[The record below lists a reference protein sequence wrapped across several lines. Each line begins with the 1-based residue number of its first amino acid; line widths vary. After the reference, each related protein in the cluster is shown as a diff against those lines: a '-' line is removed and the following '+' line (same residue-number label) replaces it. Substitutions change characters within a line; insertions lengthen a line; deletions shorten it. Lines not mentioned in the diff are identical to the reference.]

1 MKSTLHFPFRAAL
14 ALFAVT
20 GLSTIAMAEDGW
32 LVDFAKAKARS
43 VKEGKPILM
52 EFTGSDWC
60 PPCKALHKNVLTSD
74 VFKKQMPGKFILL
87 KLDNRRD
94 KTGQTPE
101 EIAQYK
107 KLSSEYEVRGVPT
120 IVIADAKGKEQHRQ
134 VGYRSSVTAEQWV
147 NKLMAAVKPD
157 TPVTTKASAKHP
169 AHIAH
174 AWKSDPFMSKGL
186 KQSITFGST
195 GELTITPDKGKAI
208 KGKWEVEGNTMT
220 LVYPDP
226 LSGKKQTLK
235 YGITLGG
242 GEEQDDTGSIQ
253 KTVDMYLKREGEA
266 RTSIVYVRPADSKG
280 ASAKPAPTPKP
291 AKPAKVDK
299 VHKTLPGIDLTKYT
313 AKQRAT
319 ILARAN
325 KERCPC
331 GCKLTVAGCRH
342 DDSSCG
348 TGKKLA
354 AKIVEEVTGQAPAEP
369 KDKDIGKPVDI
380 QFIATDGT
388 KVDLTKMKG
397 KVVLID
403 FWATWCGP
411 CIREIPNIKKT
422 YAKLH
427 PKGFEIV
434 GISLDSN
441 KEKLVNFIKE
451 KEMPWVQYF
460 DGQGWKNKI
469 SSKYGIRSIPAMWL
483 IDKKGNLVDK
493 NARSGLEGKVE
504 KLLAAKVSATTPASK
519 PVAGNKPKDK
529 VPANAADDL
538 PAKIKALLDRYKEM
552 RAEDPDKA
560 GAQAIKDSGKLAREN
575 PEEVRPWS
583 LYLSAA
589 RFAKDPKEKKAIFQE
604 VAAAK
609 SPKLASVVAKA
620 KGELTKLDALGKPVD
635 IEFVSTDG
643 RKVNLAKM
651 KGKVVLID
659 FWATWCGPCV
669 RELPNVKKAYAK
681 LHPKGFEIVG
691 ISLDSDEGRLEK
703 FVKDKEMP
711 WPQYFDG
718 LKWQNKISTKFGVR
732 SIPAMWLIDKKGNL
746 VDMNARSGLE
756 EKVEKLLAQ

>member
-14 ALFAVT
+14 TLFAVT
-20 GLSTIAMAEDGW
+20 GLSAI
-32 LVDFAKAKARS
+32 
-43 VKEGKPILM
+43 
-52 EFTGSDWC
+52 
-60 PPCKALHKNVLTSD
+60 
-74 VFKKQMPGKFILL
+74 
-87 KLDNRRD
+87 
-94 KTGQTPE
+94 
-101 EIAQYK
+101 
-107 KLSSEYEVRGVPT
+107 
-120 IVIADAKGKEQHRQ
+120 
-134 VGYRSSVTAEQWV
+134 
-147 NKLMAAVKPD
+147 AAVKSD
-157 TPVTTKASAKHP
+157 APVTTKASAKHP

-174 AWKSDPFMSKGL
+174 AWKSEPFMSKGL
-186 KQSITFGST
+186 KQSIIFGRT

-208 KGKWEVEGNTMT
+208 KGKWEVEGNKMT

-266 RTSIVYVRPADSKG
+266 RTSIVYVRPANSKS

-313 AKQRAT
+313 AKQQAT

-342 DDSSCG
+342 DDRTCG

-354 AKIVEEVTGQAPAEP
+354 AKIVEEVTGQAPVEP
-369 KDKDIGKPVDI
+369 KAKDIGKPVDI
-380 QFIATDGT
+380 QFTATDGT

-493 NARSGLEGKVE
+493 NARSGLEDKVE
-504 KLLAAKVSATTPASK
+504 KLLAAKVSTNTESKTPAPK

-538 PAKIKALLDRYKEM
+538 PTKIKALLDRYKEM
-552 RAEDPDKA
+552 RAKDPDKA
-560 GAQAIKDSGKLAREN
+560 GSQAIKDSGKLAREN
-575 PEEVRPWS
+575 PDEVRPWS

-620 KGELTKLDALGKPVD
+620 KGELTKLDALGMPVD

-643 RKVNLAKM
+643 RKVNLAKV

-681 LHPKGFEIVG
+681 LHPRGFEIVG

>member
-20 GLSTIAMAEDGW
+20 GLSTIAMAEEGW
-32 LVDFAKAKARS
+32 LVDFAKAKARAA
-43 VKEGKPILM
+43 KEGKPILM

-60 PPCKALHKNVLTSD
+60 PPCKALHKNVLTSA
-74 VFKKQMPGKFILL
+74 VFKKQIPAKFVLL

-107 KLSSEYEVRGVPT
+107 KLSSEYKVRGVPT

-147 NKLMAAVKPD
+147 AKLMAAVKSD
-157 TPVTTKASAKHP
+157 VPVATRASVKHP

-174 AWKSDPFMSKGL
+174 TWKSEPFMSKGL
-186 KQSITFGST
+186 KQSITFGRT
-195 GELTITPDKGKAI
+195 GELTITPDKGKTI
-208 KGKWEVEGNTMT
+208 KGKWEVVGNRMT

-235 YGITLGG
+235 YGVTMGG
-242 GEEQDDTGSIQ
+242 GEEADDTGEIQ
-253 KTVDMYLKREGEA
+253 KTVDMYLKKEGET
-266 RTSIVYVRPADSKG
+266 RTSIVYVRPADSKS

-291 AKPAKVDK
+291 AKEDK
-299 VHKTLPGIDLTKYT
+299 VYKKLPGIDLTKYT
-313 AKQRAT
+313 AKQRET

-331 GCKLTVAGCRH
+331 GCKLTVAGCRN

-369 KDKDIGKPVDI
+369 KDKDIGKPLDI
-380 QFIATDGT
+380 QFVATDGT

-422 YAKLH
+422 YAKLN

-434 GISLDSN
+434 GISLDSD

-493 NARSGLEGKVE
+493 KARSGLE
-504 KLLAAKVSATTPASK
+504 A
-519 PVAGNKPKDK
+519 
-529 VPANAADDL
+529 
-538 PAKIKALLDRYKEM
+538 
-552 RAEDPDKA
+552 
-560 GAQAIKDSGKLAREN
+560 
-575 PEEVRPWS
+575 
-583 LYLSAA
+583 
-589 RFAKDPKEKKAIFQE
+589 
-604 VAAAK
+604 
-609 SPKLASVVAKA
+609 
-620 KGELTKLDALGKPVD
+620 
-635 IEFVSTDG
+635 
-643 RKVNLAKM
+643 
-651 KGKVVLID
+651 
-659 FWATWCGPCV
+659 
-669 RELPNVKKAYAK
+669 
-681 LHPKGFEIVG
+681 
-691 ISLDSDEGRLEK
+691 
-703 FVKDKEMP
+703 
-711 WPQYFDG
+711 
-718 LKWQNKISTKFGVR
+718 
-732 SIPAMWLIDKKGNL
+732 
-746 VDMNARSGLE
+746 
-756 EKVEKLLAQ
+756 KVEKLLAQ

>member
-266 RTSIVYVRPADSKG
+266 RTSIVYVRPADSKS
-280 ASAKPAPTPKP
+280 ASAKPVPTPKP

-313 AKQRAT
+313 AKQRVT

-354 AKIVEEVTGQAPAEP
+354 AKIVEEVTGQTPAEP

-441 KEKLVNFIKE
+441 KEKLLNFIKE

-504 KLLAAKVSATTPASK
+504 KLLAAKVSANTPASK
-519 PVAGNKPKDK
+519 PVAGSNPKDK

-620 KGELTKLDALGKPVD
+620 RGELTKLDALGKPVD

>member
-1 MKSTLHFPFRAAL
+1 MEAYYWTMKSTLHFPFRAAL

-411 CIREIPNIKKT
+411 C
-422 YAKLH
+422 
-427 PKGFEIV
+427 
-434 GISLDSN
+434 
-441 KEKLVNFIKE
+441 
-451 KEMPWVQYF
+451 
-460 DGQGWKNKI
+460 
-469 SSKYGIRSIPAMWL
+469 
-483 IDKKGNLVDK
+483 
-493 NARSGLEGKVE
+493 
-504 KLLAAKVSATTPASK
+504 
-519 PVAGNKPKDK
+519 
-529 VPANAADDL
+529 
-538 PAKIKALLDRYKEM
+538 
-552 RAEDPDKA
+552 
-560 GAQAIKDSGKLAREN
+560 
-575 PEEVRPWS
+575 
-583 LYLSAA
+583 
-589 RFAKDPKEKKAIFQE
+589 
-604 VAAAK
+604 
-609 SPKLASVVAKA
+609 
-620 KGELTKLDALGKPVD
+620 
-635 IEFVSTDG
+635 
-643 RKVNLAKM
+643 
-651 KGKVVLID
+651 
-659 FWATWCGPCV
+659 V